1 MTTPHTVAVQN
12 RQDRKARRSLID
24 DGRRART
31 WVEPATATAAGR
43 YPSSVGG
50 PDRIEQRLR
59 SLESRL
65 EDVATDAAAARRDA
79 AAARYLAA
87 AHDRDLADVG
97 VKVDA
102 HRRAINALGEQT
114 AARIDLVDA
123 RIGRLET
130 DMRSGFATSA
140 VGHEQIVG
148 LLNHVIAR
156 LDDDERA

>member
-65 EDVATDAAAARRDA
+65 EDVATDA